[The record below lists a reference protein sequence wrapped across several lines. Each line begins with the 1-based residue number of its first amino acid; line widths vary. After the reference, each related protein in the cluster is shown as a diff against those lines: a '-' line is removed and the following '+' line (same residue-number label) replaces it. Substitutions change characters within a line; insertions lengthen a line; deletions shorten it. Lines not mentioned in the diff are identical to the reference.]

1 MARPRADDVRRKIL
15 LATFAQ
21 IASRGVDGMSMR
33 TLAAAAGAS
42 VGTVTYYFPSKR
54 QLLHEA
60 IRYGYERPPAN
71 FVHGDPL
78 ASMYALLERFDLTAP
93 HRRTWWQFW
102 IAIIAYSQ
110 KDDEI
115 RQLLADQHHSAV
127 GRFRKLIADGI
138 ASGIFHTDEVDA
150 FAVKIAAHAHGI
162 AVAQLVDPPSAEALS
177 RDLPALIDPIRVA
190 SRRT

>member
-1 MARPRADDVRRKIL
+1 MARPRDDDVRRQIL

-21 IASRGVDGMSMR
+21 IAGLGVDGMSMR

-42 VGTVTYYFPSKR
+42 VGTITYYFPNKR
-54 QLLHEA
+54 QLLFEA
-60 IRYGYERPPAN
+60 IRYGYQRPPAN
-71 FVHGDPL
+71 LVDGDPL
-78 ASMYALLERFDLTAP
+78 ASLCALLERFNLTAP

-115 RQLLADQHHSAV
+115 RQILADQHHSAV
-127 GRFRKLIADGI
+127 ARFRTLIADGV
-138 ASGIFHTDEVDA
+138 ASGIFHTDEVDEV
-150 FAVKIAAHAHGI
+150 AVRMAAHAHGI

-177 RDLPALIDPIRVA
+177 RNLPALMDPILVA
-190 SRRT
+190 SRRA